1 MSVLLNST
9 PQLMSSLAP
18 LLSGTAGLCQ
28 ALAAMMSIDQTPDE
42 AMHWQQLW
50 CVSSGALSQYV
61 YDYQINPAYD
71 PERYFSKAGQ
81 LFSNWGL
88 FEALGYYTGWEI
100 KEFNHIS
107 QQDYWALLSFE
118 LSEGRPVLT
127 IGLDGSL
134 DPVLVVGCEEA
145 MASRTAYVIR
155 AGAEAASPEAVPMWA
170 MANAQG
176 DSEAFSNWLVVARPG
191 ERSPWSGSS
200 TKQRLRA
207 LRWVTQHARRIKE
220 FFHET
225 RENYAPGLHGFARAS
240 ALIAQAPTVPG
251 GPEFWLE
258 HIKLISM
265 GRMAAASCLPLWAD
279 ELEGV
284 EDVNIIEIA
293 AAKAALLEA
302 AHAYGRVGQ
311 QLGALLED
319 DLSFE
324 QLAHGYSQAAV
335 AEREAIEALERLLG
349 AVELGL

>member
-18 LLSGTAGLCQ
+18 LLPGTAGLCQ

-134 DPVLVVGCEEA
+134 GDGQRAGRLRGVLELARRRSPWRALTVERLLNQAAPARAALGHPARATHQGVLPRDARELRPRSA
-145 MASRTAYVIR
+145 WLRARKRPDR
-155 AGAEAASPEAVPMWA
+155 AGAHGPW
-170 MANAQG
+170 
-176 DSEAFSNWLVVARPG
+176 RP
-191 ERSPWSGSS
+191 
-200 TKQRLRA
+200 
-207 LRWVTQHARRIKE
+207 
-220 FFHET
+220 
-225 RENYAPGLHGFARAS
+225 
-240 ALIAQAPTVPG
+240 
-251 GPEFWLE
+251 
-258 HIKLISM
+258 
-265 GRMAAASCLPLWAD
+265 
-279 ELEGV
+279 
-284 EDVNIIEIA
+284 
-293 AAKAALLEA
+293 
-302 AHAYGRVGQ
+302 RV
-311 QLGALLED
+311 
-319 DLSFE
+319 
-324 QLAHGYSQAAV
+324 LA
-335 AEREAIEALERLLG
+335 
-349 AVELGL
+349 